1 MPPRL
6 LVVLAI
12 TLGAVCLWP
21 LVLVFQWVGVNVAT
35 LERMARTDPRG
46 FDLFAA
52 FVMFVQPTLAAL
64 AAVSALRAAVL
75 AAISPPQRASRILLP
90 AAAVQAG
97 IVLVIVITAS
107 PIHRTLARMVP
118 LFQDRHTPGALIA
131 PDFTM
136 LQTAAAAEIL
146 PPLIAIAVGCA
157 VLALLN
163 RQN

>member
-1 MPPRL
+1 M
-6 LVVLAI
+6 LAI
-12 TLGAVCLWP
+12 TLGAACLWP

-46 FDLFAA
+46 FNLFSAS
-52 FVMFVQPTLAAL
+52 VMFLQPIL
-64 AAVSALRAAVL
+64 AAVAAFSALRAAVL
-75 AAISPPQRASRILLP
+75 AAISSPHRASRVLLA

-97 IVLVIVITAS
+97 LVLVIVITAR

-118 LFQDRHTPGALIA
+118 LFEDRQTPGALIA

-136 LQTAAAAEIL
+136 LQSAATTDIL
-146 PPLIAIAVGCA
+146 LPLIAIALGCA

-163 RQN
+163 RQS

>member
-1 MPPRL
+1 MLPRL

-12 TLGAVCLWP
+12 TLGAACLWP

-35 LERMARTDPRG
+35 LERMGRTDPRG
-46 FDLFAA
+46 FDVFTA
-52 FVMFVQPTLAAL
+52 FVMFLQPTLAAL
-64 AAVSALRAAVL
+64 AAVSALRAAVI

-97 IVLVIVITAS
+97 LVLVIAITTP

-118 LFQDRHTPGALIA
+118 LFEDRQTPGALIA

-136 LQTAAAAEIL
+136 LQAAAAAAIL
-146 PPLIAIAVGCA
+146 PPLIAIALGCA
-157 VLALLN
+157 VVALLSRRN
-163 RQN
+163 